1 MEIYS
6 ERDDGDDEWRR
17 GRWRKW
23 WWRKWCAEINLK
35 LESGICEKNNHPDK
49 VCICKSPWRN
59 NIYMSKP
66 VAATTKFLNIKTP
79 LPPSMQS
86 WTGYGTA
93 SGDAKMSCPTL
104 HRRGKG
110 ASYRWIQKCK
120 WVIRCAYALSGWLFF
135 SQTPVPNFRVYSWTS
150 TCMARAWWKFRH
162 SILLWQPRAW

>member
-1 MEIYS
+1 MATTN
-6 ERDDGDDEWRR
+6 DDADDDENDDDEND
-17 GRWRKW
+17 
-23 WWRKWCAEINLK
+23 ALK
-35 LESGICEKNNHPDK
+35 LTWSWSPGSAKTKNNHPDK
-49 VCICKSPWRN
+49 VCLCKSPWRN
-59 NIYMSKP
+59 SIYMSKP

-110 ASYRWIQKCK
+110 ASYGWIQKCK

-150 TCMARAWWKFRH
+150 TCMARAWWKFRQ
-162 SILLWQPRAW
+162 SILL